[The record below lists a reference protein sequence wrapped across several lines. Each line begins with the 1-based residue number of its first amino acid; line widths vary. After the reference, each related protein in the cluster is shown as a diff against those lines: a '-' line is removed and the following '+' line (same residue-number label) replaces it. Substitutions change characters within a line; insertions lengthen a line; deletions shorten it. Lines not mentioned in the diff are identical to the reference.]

1 MRSAIAAASGFTND
15 SEREAIS
22 SPAMKHHKQA
32 EDDDEEENKDD
43 QDQCLIKIL
52 CLRRKILILM
62 SKR

>member
-1 MRSAIAAASGFTND
+1 
-15 SEREAIS
+15 
-22 SPAMKHHKQA
+22 MKHHKQA